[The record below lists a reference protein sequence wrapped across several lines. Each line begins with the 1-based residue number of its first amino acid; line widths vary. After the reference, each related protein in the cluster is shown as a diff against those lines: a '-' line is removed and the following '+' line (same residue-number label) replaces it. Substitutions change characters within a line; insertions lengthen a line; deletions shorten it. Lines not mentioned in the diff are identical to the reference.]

1 VPVKPLLHAA
11 EMEYGMFEHF
21 KRYPWVLELY
31 RYQDID
37 SLTANFKTCVLEP
50 LENKLACR

>member
-1 VPVKPLLHAA
+1 
-11 EMEYGMFEHF
+11 MFEHF